1 MSENKLILEMR
12 GISKGFS
19 GVQALKKVNLCVEAG
34 EVHCLIGANG
44 AGKSTLMKVLA
55 GVYSMDE
62 GEILFDQKLATI
74 TDPISS
80 NRLGIAVIY
89 QELSLLSNLS
99 VAENIFIGKYPKKYR
114 FFLDWSELTKR
125 ARALINSLGI
135 KIDVMELISN
145 LSIGHRQI
153 VELAKALASNAKLI
167 VMDEPSATLS
177 SEEFETLVRV
187 IQELKNKGISIIYI
201 SHRLEE
207 LFRVGNKVTVLRD
220 GQYIATKEL
229 KEIDQDQ
236 LVELIIGHPLSKEQ
250 KSRVAVSKTQELVT
264 LKDLHTHKLKS
275 INLSLYKGEV
285 LGLYGL
291 VGSGRTEVL
300 RAIYGADPHQKGE
313 LSINS
318 QKVSFRSPADAVK
331 MGIALVPE
339 NRKTQGLLLNMSVWE
354 NAVAPSL
361 TNYTRFGLLKYPTMF
376 KLVSEQVDKLRVVT
390 PSVRASVK
398 NLSGGNQQKVVI
410 AKWLLKKSTIMLFDE
425 PTQGIDIGAKEEVY
439 KIIKSVSEKGF
450 GVIVASSELAEL
462 LQLCNRVVVMFN
474 GQIVGE
480 FQQEEF
486 QTDTILH
493 CAVTGGSNL

>member
-1 MSENKLILEMR
+1 MVENKLILEMR

-62 GEILFDQKLATI
+62 GEIIFDQKHVNI

-89 QELSLLSNLS
+89 QELSLLPNLS
-99 VAENIFIGKYPKKYR
+99 VAENIFIGKYPRKYR
-114 FFLDWSELTKR
+114 YLLDWAALTKK
-125 ARALINSLGI
+125 ARTLIDSLGI
-135 KIDVMELISN
+135 KIDVMEPISK

-187 IQELKNKGISIIYI
+187 IQELKNKGLSIIYI

-207 LFRVGNKVTVLRD
+207 LFRVGDKVTVLRD
-220 GQYIATKEL
+220 GQYIATKDL
-229 KEIDQDQ
+229 KEIDKDH
-236 LVELIIGHPLSKEQ
+236 LVELIIGHPLSKQQ
-250 KSRVAVSKTQELVT
+250 KPKISVSKTEELVT
-264 LKDLHTHKLKS
+264 LKDIHTHKLNS

-291 VGSGRTEVL
+291 VGSGRTEIL
-300 RAIYGADPHQKGE
+300 RAIYGADPLINGE
-313 LSINS
+313 LYINGG
-318 QKVSFRSPADAVK
+318 KVNFRSPADAMK

-339 NRKTQGLLLNMSVWE
+339 SRKTQGLFLNMSVWE
-354 NAVAPSL
+354 NAVVPSL
-361 TNYTRFGLLKYPTMF
+361 KKYTRFGFLKYPMMF
-376 KLVSEQVDKLRVVT
+376 KLVGENVDKLRVVT
-390 PSVRASVK
+390 PSIRTIVK

-410 AKWLLKKSTIMLFDE
+410 AKWLLQNSNIMLFDE

-439 KIIKSVSEKGF
+439 KIIKSISDKGF

-462 LQLCNRVVVMFN
+462 VQLCNRVVVMFN
-474 GQIVGE
+474 GHIAGE

-486 QTDTILH
+486 KTDTILH
-493 CAVTGGSNL
+493 CAVTGG

>member
-1 MSENKLILEMR
+1 MGENKLILEMR

-62 GEILFDQKLATI
+62 GEIIFDQKPVTI

-80 NRLGIAVIY
+80 NRLGISVIY
-89 QELSLLSNLS
+89 QELSLLPNLS
-99 VAENIFIGKYPKKYR
+99 VAENIFIGKYPRRYR
-114 FFLDWSELTKR
+114 YLLDWAELTKR
-125 ARALINSLGI
+125 ARVLIDGLGI
-135 KIDVMELISN
+135 NINVMELVSN

-220 GQYIATKEL
+220 GQYVATKQL
-229 KEIDQDQ
+229 QDINQDQ
-236 LVELIIGHPLSKEQ
+236 LVELIIGHPLSKEH
-250 KSRVAVSKTQELVT
+250 KSKVAVSKNDELVT
-264 LKDLHTHKLKS
+264 LKNIYTHKLKS

-291 VGSGRTEVL
+291 VGSGRTEIL
-300 RAIYGADPHQKGE
+300 RAIYGADPLLEGE
-313 LSINS
+313 LSING
-318 QKVSFRSPADAVK
+318 KKMNFRAPADAMK

-339 NRKTQGLLLNMSVWE
+339 SRKTQGLLLNLSVWE
-354 NAVAPSL
+354 NAVVPSL
-361 TNYTRFGLLKYPTMF
+361 KKYTRFGFLKYRMMF
-376 KLVSEQVDKLRVVT
+376 KLVGEQVDKLRVLT
-390 PSVRASVK
+390 PSIRTSVK

-410 AKWLLKKSTIMLFDE
+410 AKWLLKNSNIMLFDE

-439 KIIKSVSEKGF
+439 KIIKTISDKGF
-450 GVIVASSELAEL
+450 GVIIASSELAEL
-462 LQLCNRVVVMFN
+462 LQLCNRVVVVFN
-474 GQIVGE
+474 GQIAGE

-486 QTDTILH
+486 RNDTILH
-493 CAVTGGSNL
+493 CAVTGGSSL

>member
-1 MSENKLILEMR
+1 MGENKLILEMR

-19 GVQALKKVNLCVEAG
+19 GVQALKKVNLSVESG

-44 AGKSTLMKVLA
+44 AGKSTLMKVLS

-74 TDPISS
+74 IDPISS
-80 NRLGIAVIY
+80 TKMGISVIY
-89 QELSLLSNLS
+89 QELSLLPNLS
-99 VAENIFIGKYPKKYR
+99 VAENIFIGKYPRKYR
-114 FFLDWSELTKR
+114 YLLDWAELTKK
-125 ARALINSLGI
+125 ARALIDSLGI
-135 KIDVMELISN
+135 KIDVMEPISN

-207 LFRVGNKVTVLRD
+207 LFRVGDKVTVLRD
-220 GQYIATKEL
+220 GQYVATKQL
-229 KEIDQDQ
+229 NEITQDQ
-236 LVELIIGHPLSKEQ
+236 LVELIIGHPLSKE
-250 KSRVAVSKTQELVT
+250 KKPKLSVSYTEELVS
-264 LKDLHTHKLKS
+264 LKDIHTNKLNA

-291 VGSGRTEVL
+291 VGSGRTEIL
-300 RAIYGADPHQKGE
+300 RAIYGADPLQKGE
-313 LSINS
+313 LYINGG
-318 QKVSFRSPADAVK
+318 KVKFRSPAEAMK
-331 MGIALVPE
+331 KGIALVPE
-339 NRKTQGLLLNMSVWE
+339 SRKTQGLLLNLSVWE
-354 NAVAPSL
+354 NAVVPSL
-361 TNYTRFGLLKYPTMF
+361 KKYTRFGFLKYPTMF
-376 KLVSEQVDKLRVVT
+376 KHVNEQVEQLKVVT
-390 PSVRASVK
+390 PSIRASVK

-410 AKWLLKKSTIMLFDE
+410 AKWLLKNSNILLFDE

-439 KIIKSVSEKGF
+439 KIIKNLSDKGF

-462 LQLCNRVVVMFN
+462 VQLCDRMVVMFN
-474 GQIVGE
+474 GNIAGE

-486 QTDTILH
+486 KDDAILH
-493 CAVTGGSNL
+493 CAVTGG